1 MILEHPMKKFDELTE
16 IIKILRS
23 PEGCPWDREQTLY
36 SLKSAMME
44 EAAEL
49 LDALDNKDIENI
61 KEELGDLLLHVV
73 IHSRIAYEDGLFDI
87 EDVIDNLNEKLIRR
101 HPHVFANEKIHSS
114 AAVIKRWDEVKA
126 AEQKTKPKL
135 KSILDKTPNNLPS
148 LLKSENLQ
156 KRAAKYGFDWENIE
170 HVFNK
175 LDEEVA
181 ELKNAYKNGSKEQ
194 AEEEL
199 GDVIFSAVN
208 IGRHLNFSADEAL
221 RMTNNKFKK
230 RFAYIEE
237 QLEKQGKNLKDA
249 TLEEMDKLW
258 NEAKTK

>member
-1 MILEHPMKKFDELTE
+1 MKKFDELTE

-23 PEGCPWDREQTLY
+23 PDGCPWDREQTLY

-61 KEELGDLLLHVV
+61 KEELGDVLLHVV
-73 IHSRIAYEDGLFDI
+73 IHSQIAHEDKLFDI
-87 EDVIDNLNEKLIRR
+87 EDVIDNLNEKLVRR
-101 HPHVFANEKIHSS
+101 HPHVFANEKINSS

-126 AEQKTKPKL
+126 AEQKCKPKP

-156 KRAAKYGFDWENIE
+156 KRAAKYGFDWENID
-170 HVFNK
+170 HVFDK

-194 AEEEL
+194 TEEEL

-208 IGRHLNFSADEAL
+208 IGRHLSCSADEAL